1 MTKVKSA
8 HYFLFEIGRSKL
20 VLIDRQNDFLRLYTK
35 GDVKLRDENNKLR
48 IDVKR
53 GQIFCDKK

>member
-8 HYFLFEIGRSKL
+8 HYFLFEIDRSKL
-20 VLIDRQNDFLRLYTK
+20 DLIDRQNDFLRLYTK

>member
-1 MTKVKSA
+1 M
-8 HYFLFEIGRSKL
+8 I
-20 VLIDRQNDFLRLYTK
+20 FLRLYTK

>member
-1 MTKVKSA
+1 M
-8 HYFLFEIGRSKL
+8 I
-20 VLIDRQNDFLRLYTK
+20 FLRLYTK

-53 GQIFCDKK
+53 RQIFVIKSNNFGSIYGRMDWLLV